1 MLLEEDFDA
10 LGAVDLA
17 DARQLAA
24 REVPDLD
31 GYLHPASFSREGN
44 CCSHEHPGVSAAP
57 NDRQEFSS

>member
-24 REVPDLD
+24 RQLPDLD
-31 GYLHPASFSREGN
+31 AYLHPARLPREEN
-44 CCSHEHPGVSAAP
+44 A
-57 NDRQEFSS
+57 